1 MVCVMTDEKRRRRA
15 EASRRNGAKSRGP
28 KTPETQFICSRNSL
42 KHGCYAVVHSLP
54 DEPHDF
60 AAGLRE
66 RWFEEKQPQTREEER
81 LVEEM
86 YRADLM
92 ALRYHRAMDRVLFR
106 QQERGLLR
114 WQEAREEAVV
124 TLRQGMVSGV
134 ATSIDDVLDS
144 LRSLGAGVRSL
155 IGDFEELAAALGSA
169 GCWDR
174 ERCRKGVYLLGA
186 VPGAAA
192 TAEREEV
199 YRLVL
204 FNFLAM
210 PERQRPSGEI
220 ERMLLPENRPVE
232 LRGVPIAELL
242 VSAEEARAAL
252 REWVNDAL
260 VELKEE
266 LDWVERNVDAPE
278 RAAIT
283 EPLAILCD
291 PEHLKR
297 FKAIGSEYRTMQYR
311 ASSTFRALRKEKGAE
326 EQPRRKGDRTDLRGS
341 EGDVEHKDRT
351 AATDRPAA
359 PPAPVEPARAT
370 EVEITK
376 TVGSIADGPENAP
389 IRETEVI
396 VDQNVMERDRGQ
408 EVESGNEPSSGVPGE
423 PLGSWKS
430 FFSEAAGGPKPAA
443 EQVAETRSP
452 RATGAIEPGA
462 SNAASDATGTTMSQ
476 WFAACGAGAKHRPGS
491 EPSLP
496 ALEPAR
502 MRGEARARAAAAWS
516 QRMGLGADGRRTVT
530 GPADTASQAVAGG
543 DVGALTCPSPARPG
557 LTAPGTPGLSQ
568 GERGSPPARGPDT
581 PWLS

>member
-28 KTPETQFICSRNSL
+28 KTPDTQFICSRNSL

-54 DEPHDF
+54 DEPLDF

-92 ALRYHRAMDRVLFR
+92 ALRYHRAMDRVLVR
-106 QQERGLLR
+106 QQERNLLR
-114 WQEAREEAVV
+114 WEEAREAAVA
-124 TLRQGMVSGV
+124 TLRQGMVSGA

-192 TAEREEV
+192 TAECEEV
-199 YRLVL
+199 YKLVL

-232 LRGVPIAELL
+232 LRDVPIAELL
-242 VSAEEARAAL
+242 VPAKEARAAL
-252 REWVNDAL
+252 REWVDKSLA
-260 VELKEE
+260 ELKEE

-297 FKAIGSEYRTMQYR
+297 FKVIGSEYRTMQYR

-326 EQPRRKGDRTDLRGS
+326 EPVWQKGN
-341 EGDVEHKDRT
+341 RT
-351 AATDRPAA
+351 AAPAAPAPAPA
-359 PPAPVEPARAT
+359 PPAPAEPTAGA
-370 EVEITK
+370 VEITTTAGK
-376 TVGSIADGPENAP
+376 IADDPENAP
-389 IRETEVI
+389 IHKTEVI
-396 VDQNVMERDRGQ
+396 VDQDVTGRDRGI
-408 EVESGNEPSSGVPGE
+408 EVESGNEPSSGVVAAAVRPRPGV
-423 PLGSWKS
+423 
-430 FFSEAAGGPKPAA
+430 AAGHTTGLSRAKERPADGA
-443 EQVAETRSP
+443 AP
-452 RATGAIEPGA
+452 ATAGVIDGTTGNASLCTSELLLMQRLVEHEPGA
-462 SNAASDATGTTMSQ
+462 ERGIGDAAAPLSAFWSTSSPTEAEHGSAGTPPAPGVNSDEQGQPASPWGREYFTDERIAQIMATY
-476 WFAACGAGAKHRPGS
+476 
-491 EPSLP
+491 
-496 ALEPAR
+496 
-502 MRGEARARAAAAWS
+502 RARTAAE
-516 QRMGLGADGRRTVT
+516 R
-530 GPADTASQAVAGG
+530 
-543 DVGALTCPSPARPG
+543 ARDD
-557 LTAPGTPGLSQ
+557 
-568 GERGSPPARGPDT
+568 PP
-581 PWLS
+581 